1 VYLTGR
7 AKDLIIRGG
16 HNIDPAMIEE
26 ALLAHPDVTGAAAVG
41 RPDVRAG
48 EVPVAYVVVVPGAT
62 VTGDELFDWAAT
74 NVDERAA
81 APKSVTII
89 DALPVTAVGKPYKP
103 GLRADAARA
112 AIEEALEGA
121 AGVEGVGAAVD
132 DGAVVITVTVD
143 SDADAEA
150 IAATLDRYALRWGI
164 KKRQ

>member
-62 VTGDELFDWAAT
+62 VTGDELLAWAAKS
-74 NVDERAA
+74 VDERAA

-89 DALPVTAVGKPYKP
+89 DVLPITAVGKPYKL
-103 GLRADAARA
+103 GLRADAARL
-112 AIEEALEGA
+112 AIEDALAEAG
-121 AGVEGVGAAVD
+121 GVVGVDATVD
-132 DGAVVITVTVD
+132 DGAVVVTVTVD
-143 SDADAEA
+143 ADADTEA
-150 IAATLDRYALRWGI
+150 ITATLDRFALTWNIQER
-164 KKRQ
+164 R